1 MTGSTGNPTGSTGT
15 AGPDVDFVALRPGQ
29 MIGRYEIVAVLGQGG
44 FGITYRACDRQLGRD
59 VAMKEYLPTAL
70 AVRQGGVT
78 VLPRSTAVADDF
90 AWGRQRFVDEGRT
103 LASLQHAPAIV
114 QVFDF
119 LEANGTAYIVMRLL
133 PGDTLESRLK
143 KGPLSPTEADRILWP
158 LLDVTATTLDLDRV
172 GVCMSLAAFD
182 SPDCATLPPRSAATP
197 GTSDDAYDWGC
208 QKRVPGMSA
217 DAVQFQVRAARPA
230 EPLARHE
237 LR

>member
-1 MTGSTGNPTGSTGT
+1 MATHSQTAVDRAVPAVDAVNGCAPGFMPLLVEHVGSAQVICTGLCAALEIDRTPAHAGNGKGD
-15 AGPDVDFVALRPGQ
+15 A
-29 MIGRYEIVAVLGQGG
+29 
-44 FGITYRACDRQLGRD
+44 
-59 VAMKEYLPTAL
+59 TAL
-70 AVRQGGVT
+70 GK
-78 VLPRSTAVADDF
+78 LPF
-90 AWGRQRFVDEGRT
+90 
-103 LASLQHAPAIV
+103 
-114 QVFDF
+114 
-119 LEANGTAYIVMRLL
+119 EAMAL
-133 PGDTLESRLK
+133 PGHATCDVGIKAAT
-143 KGPLSPTEADRILWP
+143 ADSQCRFLWP